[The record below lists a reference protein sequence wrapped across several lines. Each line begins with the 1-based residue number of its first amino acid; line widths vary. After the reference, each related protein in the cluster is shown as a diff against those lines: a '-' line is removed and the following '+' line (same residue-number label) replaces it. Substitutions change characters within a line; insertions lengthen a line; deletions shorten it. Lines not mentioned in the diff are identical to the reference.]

1 MEYIS
6 EYDYAEI
13 KTFTLEQLNK
23 YINIIEINRT
33 NCINNIETMNTNE
46 KEAVLEIIKEYDAW
60 IIAYNNEITDRLIIR
75 TPLFKPKKNKLI
87 EEYIVI

>member
-23 YINIIEINRT
+23 YLNIIEINRT

-46 KEAVLEIIKEYDAW
+46 KEAVLEIIKEYYPIIDEQSAEKW
-60 IIAYNNEITDRLIIR
+60 IQEA
-75 TPLFKPKKNKLI
+75 
-87 EEYIVI
+87 